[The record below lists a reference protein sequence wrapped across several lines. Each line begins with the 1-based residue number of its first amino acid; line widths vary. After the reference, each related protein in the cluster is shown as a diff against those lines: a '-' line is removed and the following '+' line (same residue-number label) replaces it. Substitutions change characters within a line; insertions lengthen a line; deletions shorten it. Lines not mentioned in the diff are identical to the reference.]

1 MSQKKRVNETIVR
14 QAMTELSAQ
23 GKNPSVRA
31 LLAHIGYGSMGTIA
45 KYKNQIE
52 GEAHHTTTSE
62 PAEDVFEIAR
72 AVLNEMLPIL
82 EERIQAH
89 LHAVL
94 NIPTQQTDYQTVQSH
109 LRTTQEELRQRE
121 SELREMRQLYHSVLA
136 DRSEKTR
143 AAIVLKQR
151 LNKLKQELQ
160 DKTQYIAQ
168 LELLAPITQTVAES
182 SAAEWSP
189 HSTQTENMEYA
200 ELIDWNMPGV
210 AEKTAVVPDL
220 TDLATA
226 QSRAWQLYHA
236 DPSHSAHTLCH
247 QLQAEGYRRATL
259 KQGVRPYTER
269 MVANWMKYW

>member
-1 MSQKKRVNETIVR
+1 MSQKKRVNATIVR

-52 GEAHHTTTSE
+52 GEGHRATTSE

-82 EERIQAH
+82 EERIQDH
-89 LHAVL
+89 LHAVFD
-94 NIPTQQTDYQTVQSH
+94 IPTQHIDYQTLQSH

-121 SELREMRQLYHSVLA
+121 SELREMRHLYHSVLA

-160 DKTQYIAQ
+160 DKNQYINQ
-168 LELLAPITQTVAES
+168 LELLAPITQSLADATT
-182 SAAEWSP
+182 AEWSSI
-189 HSTQTENMEYA
+189 STQTETLEYA
-200 ELIDWNMPGV
+200 ELIEWNMPTA
-210 AEKTAVVPDL
+210 AEATAAPDL
-220 TDLATA
+220 TDLAAA

-236 DPSHSAHTLCH
+236 DPSQSAQNLCD

-259 KQGVRPYTER
+259 KQGLRPYTER